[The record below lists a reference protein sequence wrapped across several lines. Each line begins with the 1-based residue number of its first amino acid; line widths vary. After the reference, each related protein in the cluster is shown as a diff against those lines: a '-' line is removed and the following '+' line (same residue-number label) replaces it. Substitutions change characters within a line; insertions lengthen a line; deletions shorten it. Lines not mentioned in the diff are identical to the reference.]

1 MLEAIE
7 VYLGPSQTPP
17 QYTRVGQNCG
27 TILLWTRASR

>member
-1 MLEAIE
+1 LLVAGV

-27 TILLWTRASR
+27 TILLWTRSSR